1 MNVIKRFLQFSFK
14 ILLVFILL
22 GVLILIGALIYET
35 GKNLFS
41 SFTFTLSPSTGA
53 PQITGRVLHSWRDEG
68 FQDGAMA
75 EIMEIPE
82 ENREDVRK
90 TLMGETFE
98 ISSFDEWNLDQ
109 GERPSDNDFS
119 WCKDYESKEE
129 MKWLKQKPVED
140 QRFILWNP
148 RLKEQSEFHFVII
161 DLKEKKIF
169 ICQGSHS

>member
-1 MNVIKRFLQFSFK
+1 
-14 ILLVFILL
+14 
-22 GVLILIGALIYET
+22 
-35 GKNLFS
+35 
-41 SFTFTLSPSTGA
+41 
-53 PQITGRVLHSWRDEG
+53 
-68 FQDGAMA
+68 MA

-109 GERPSDNDFS
+109 GERPSDSDFS

-129 MKWLKQKPVED
+129 MKWLKQKPVKD

-169 ICQGSHS
+169 ICQGSH